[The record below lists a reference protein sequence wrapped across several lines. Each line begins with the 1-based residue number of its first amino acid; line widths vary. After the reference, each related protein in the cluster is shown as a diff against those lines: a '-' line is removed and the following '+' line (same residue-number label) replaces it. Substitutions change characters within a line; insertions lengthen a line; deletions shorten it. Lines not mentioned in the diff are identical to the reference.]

1 MSEQPPPTAEGVG
14 ETVGEAKWAA
24 VRDLERRFPGL
35 DKSRVAFQVISEGER
50 GLMGV
55 GREPAR
61 VIASLTGPLPAE
73 RTGPPAAA
81 PRSRDR
87 DRDRGRNQRPER
99 RRPRPGPRR
108 EASLGPED
116 DSPTAEVA
124 RETVLAICAGLGLDA
139 GVHVRKAPDGVVATV
154 QGDELGLL
162 IGKHG
167 HTIDAVEYLVNALV
181 HRRLEDAEHVTVDA
195 QDYRRRREAVLHD
208 AAERAAQ
215 TAAASGAP
223 VTMEPMSSAERKVV
237 HLHLKDHDASSP
249 SRPAGSRSAAS
260 SSAPA
265 ASSPTRRGRTP
276 STTQSSTPP
285 PPPVAVADGAMAT
298 ASDAG
303 ARARRMHH
311 ARTTQAIGRRRRPA
325 TRRPRPRGRT
335 RAGFG
340 SCLARGERF
349 RKRGRGRPS
358 AVLRPPRV
366 RPADGEPQRP
376 LAEGTASASARLR
389 NADEVPPLG
398 PRYRA
403 RSPRPPR
410 RAAAA
415 TTSSGPR
422 SATPV

>member
-73 RTGPPAAA
+73 RAGGAPAA

-87 DRDRGRNQRPER
+87 DRDRDRGRHQRSDR
-99 RRPRPGPRR
+99 RRPRPGGPRR
-108 EASLGPED
+108 EVSLGPED
-116 DSPTAEVA
+116 DSPTAAAA

-181 HRRLEDAEHVTVDA
+181 ARRLDDAGHITVDA

-215 TAAASGAP
+215 TAAATGRP

-237 HLHLKDHDASSP
+237 HLHLKDDDAVVTESAGREP
-249 SRPAGSRSAAS
+249 QRCVVVRPAGLEPDQEDTAEHDPELEAAPPPDADG
-260 SSAPA
+260 SSADDAPPA
-265 ASSPTRRGRTP
+265 DT
-276 STTQSSTPP
+276 
-285 PPPVAVADGAMAT
+285 DGA
-298 ASDAG
+298 SVDEPDA
-303 ARARRMHH
+303 
-311 ARTTQAIGRRRRPA
+311 
-325 TRRPRPRGRT
+325 
-335 RAGFG
+335 
-340 SCLARGERF
+340 
-349 RKRGRGRPS
+349 
-358 AVLRPPRV
+358 
-366 RPADGEPQRP
+366 PAD
-376 LAEGTASASARLR
+376 SA
-389 NADEVPPLG
+389 DQG
-398 PRYRA
+398 
-403 RSPRPPR
+403 
-410 RAAAA
+410 
-415 TTSSGPR
+415 
-422 SATPV
+422 

>member
-1 MSEQPPPTAEGVG
+1 VSEQPPPTAEGVG

-35 DKSRVAFQVISEGER
+35 DKNRVAFQVISEGER

-73 RTGPPAAA
+73 RSGPPPAAA
-81 PRSRDR
+81 PRSRER
-87 DRDRGRNQRPER
+87 DRDRGRHQRQER

-108 EASLGPED
+108 EVSLGPED
-116 DSPTAEVA
+116 DSPTAQAA

-167 HTIDAVEYLVNALV
+167 HTIDAIEYLVNALV

-215 TAAASGAP
+215 TAAASGSP

-237 HLHLKDHDASSP
+237 HLHLKDHDAVVTESEGREPQRCVVVLPRGLVSDP
-249 SRPAGSRSAAS
+249 DDTAEHDPELDDGAAS
-260 SSAPA
+260 
-265 ASSPTRRGRTP
+265 T
-276 STTQSSTPP
+276 
-285 PPPVAVADGAMAT
+285 VADSVADGDGG
-298 ASDAG
+298 SDVEG
-303 ARARRMHH
+303 DSE
-311 ARTTQAIGRRRRPA
+311 RT
-325 TRRPRPRGRT
+325 
-335 RAGFG
+335 
-340 SCLARGERF
+340 
-349 RKRGRGRPS
+349 
-358 AVLRPPRV
+358 
-366 RPADGEPQRP
+366 D
-376 LAEGTASASARLR
+376 ASA
-389 NADEVPPLG
+389 AD
-398 PRYRA
+398 
-403 RSPRPPR
+403 
-410 RAAAA
+410 AADADQA
-415 TTSSGPR
+415 
-422 SATPV
+422 